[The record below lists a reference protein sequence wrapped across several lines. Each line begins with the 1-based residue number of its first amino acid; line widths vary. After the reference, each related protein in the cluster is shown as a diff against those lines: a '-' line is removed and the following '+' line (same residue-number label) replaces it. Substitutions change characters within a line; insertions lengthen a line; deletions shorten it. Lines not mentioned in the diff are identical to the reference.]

1 MGEMTREEIIAAL
14 VAANPEGRLDRIT
27 IYADSMRDYLEAA
40 KNIAAHGNL
49 VAHPRTGAPIDNPYI
64 KIKARAIAILNKIGR
79 GLKTDALWGDVNR

>member
-14 VAANPEGRLDRIT
+14 VAANP
-27 IYADSMRDYLEAA
+27 EAA